1 MNKLI
6 RFLEEIDK
14 LKNVQR
20 QTLLMDG
27 SRRENSAEHSWNL
40 ALAVLLFAEEANE
53 EFDRMLAVKMALYH
67 DLVEVYAGDTFVY
80 DTEGEKDKI
89 EREKAALEKL
99 LGHLPEGEFRADL
112 KNVWEAFEFGDSPEA
127 RFVRSLDRFLPLL
140 QNWKTEG
147 HTWQKHGISKER
159 VLARNKHI
167 AEGSEKLWTQA
178 QEILNEAEEK
188 GWLKSEG

>member
-1 MNKLI
+1 MQQLI
-6 RFLEEIDK
+6 HFLVEIDR

-40 ALAVLLFAEEANE
+40 ALAVLLFAEESNE
-53 EFDRMLAVKMALYH
+53 DFDRLLAVKMALFH

-80 DTEGEKDKI
+80 DTDGEKDKI
-89 EREKAALEKL
+89 DREQKALAKL
-99 LGHLPEGEFRADL
+99 LGHLPEGQFKSEL

-127 RFVRSLDRFLPLL
+127 KFVRSLDRLLPLL

-147 HTWQKHGISKER
+147 HTWQKYQISKQR
-159 VLARNKHI
+159 VLSRNKHI
-167 AEGSEKLWTQA
+167 AEGSTSLWRLA
-178 QEILNEAEEK
+178 QEIVEDAESK
-188 GWLKSEG
+188 GWLKSE